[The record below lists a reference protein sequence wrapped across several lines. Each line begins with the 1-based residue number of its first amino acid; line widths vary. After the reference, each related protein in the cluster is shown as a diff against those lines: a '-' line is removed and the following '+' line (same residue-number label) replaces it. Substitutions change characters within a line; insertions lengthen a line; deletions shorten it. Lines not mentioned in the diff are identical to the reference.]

1 MSSPYGL
8 RRYSSVSSL
17 QPYSKARVVC
27 KPSLRLFKSK
37 RELPPPQQG
46 RYYTPSLNKRLF
58 LAKLYNPFKIPRNY
72 SACDFNSQLQSSDRY
87 KPKWSY
93 TTPSYRTSWPYR
105 TFRDHNLY
113 CTSYYDKVYNY
124 SPVYYRN
131 LLHNSYQPKGQWYDR
146 YTYPHQSSY
155 ANYKYP
161 FNYSVHAPTTLK
173 AIKRILE
180 HILQVEKAM

>member
-17 QPYSKARVVC
+17 QPYSVRLYRSS
-27 KPSLRLFKSK
+27 SL
-37 RELPPPQQG
+37 
-46 RYYTPSLNKRLF
+46 SL
-58 LAKLYNPFKIPRNY
+58 IPRNY